1 MAENL
6 TSETGT
12 SLIDDLR
19 KIEVFADLPQE
30 QLAWLAEK
38 FEERRFQPGEIMARE
53 GEPLDYLT
61 VILEG
66 EMRIQ
71 RGSGAGRA
79 HLQRICRPGY
89 RPAPVLAADTL
100 RRHKPSRASHSY
112 RCPP

>member
-6 TSETGT
+6 TSATGS

-19 KIEVFADLPQE
+19 KIEVFADLPPE

-66 EMRIQ
+66 EIRRSSEGVARTRPFSEGLPAKLPACSRT
-71 RGSGAGRA
+71 RG
-79 HLQRICRPGY
+79 
-89 RPAPVLAADTL
+89 
-100 RRHKPSRASHSY
+100 
-112 RCPP
+112 